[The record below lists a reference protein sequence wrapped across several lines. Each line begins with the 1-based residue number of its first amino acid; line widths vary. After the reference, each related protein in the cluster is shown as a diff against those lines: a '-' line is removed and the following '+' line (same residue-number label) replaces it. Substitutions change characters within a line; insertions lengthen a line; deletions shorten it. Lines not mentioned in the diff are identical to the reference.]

1 MANQF
6 PHASFVSI
14 SDNQRSPLPNLNWVG
29 TVYHGMPANIL
40 KAQFTPGDYLAF
52 LGRITPEKG
61 SETAIRIAQSVRMPL
76 KIAAKVPR
84 AGNRYFRE
92 RIEPM
97 LTDKNV
103 EFVGEVDDRAK
114 QSFLGNQQLC
124 CSPSTGL
131 NRSGS

>member
-52 LGRITPEKG
+52 LGRITRKK
-61 SETAIRIAQSVRMPL
+61 ARKLQSALHRVYGCR
-76 KIAAKVPR
+76 
-84 AGNRYFRE
+84 
-92 RIEPM
+92 
-97 LTDKNV
+97 
-103 EFVGEVDDRAK
+103 
-114 QSFLGNQQLC
+114 
-124 CSPSTGL
+124 
-131 NRSGS
+131 